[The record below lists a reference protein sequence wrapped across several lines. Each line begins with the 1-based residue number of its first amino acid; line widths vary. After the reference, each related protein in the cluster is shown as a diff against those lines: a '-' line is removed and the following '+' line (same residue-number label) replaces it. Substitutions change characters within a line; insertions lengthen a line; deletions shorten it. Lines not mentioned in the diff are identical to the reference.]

1 MIYFDNA
8 ATTIHKPP
16 TVLQAVSK
24 ALTLG
29 NPSRGVHQASLE
41 ASRIVYQCRKMM
53 SDFFHCSKSNQVIF
67 TPNATGALNLAI
79 LGLFGEGDHIITSD
93 WEHNSVLRPLYHLM
107 EEKGVE
113 ISVMNSDKFG
123 LMDLDQLH
131 LLKRDNTKGVVL
143 SHMSNV
149 TGNIL
154 DIEKV
159 GAFAKKYNLLF
170 ILDVAQSA
178 GLVPID
184 MQRMGIDLLAFT
196 GHKHLLGPQG
206 IGGLCIEGAHIPKPL
221 LYGGTGIHS
230 YLQKMPEVLPEGLE
244 AGTLNLVGIS
254 GLMAGVN
261 FLQEEGL
268 EIIEK
273 KVYEITQAFYEG
285 VKQLPKVII
294 YGAPQQKDLR
304 KHNSIISINLEGMS
318 ASTLADTLSFEYEIA
333 TRTGAHCA
341 PLMHQ
346 SMGTYPE
353 GCVRFSF
360 SHTNTLEEVV
370 YTLDCLKKIS
380 RCL

>member
-8 ATTIHKPP
+8 ATTIVKPP
-16 TVLQAVSK
+16 SVFEAISD

-29 NPSRGVHQASLE
+29 NPARGVHHSSLE
-41 ASRIVYQCRKMM
+41 ASRIVYQCRKII

-67 TPNATGALNLAI
+67 TPNATGALNLGI
-79 LGLFGEGDHIITSD
+79 LGLFKEGEHIIISD
-93 WEHNSVLRPLYHLM
+93 WEHNSVLRPIYHLV
-107 EEKGVE
+107 EEKGIE
-113 ISVMNSDKFG
+113 ISVMASDKSG
-123 LMDLDQLH
+123 IIDLNQLH
-131 LLKRDNTKGVVL
+131 LLKKNNTKGVVL

-159 GAFAKKYNLLF
+159 GTFTKKHNLLF
-170 ILDVAQSA
+170 ILDAAQSS
-178 GLVPID
+178 GLMPID
-184 MQRMGIDLLAFT
+184 MQKIGIDLLAFT

-206 IGGLCIEGAHIPKPL
+206 IGGLCIEGKCIPRPR

-230 YLQKMPEVLPEGLE
+230 YLQKMPDVLPEGLE
-244 AGTLNLVGIS
+244 AGTLNLMGIA
-254 GLMAGVN
+254 GLMAGIGY
-261 FLQEEGL
+261 LQEEGL
-268 EIIEK
+268 ENVEK

-285 VKQLPKVII
+285 LKQLPKAII
-294 YGAPQQKDLR
+294 YGAPEQKNCR
-304 KHNSIISINLEGMS
+304 KHSGIISMNLEGMS

-360 SHTNTLEEVV
+360 SHTNTLEEVQFA
-370 YTLDCLKKIS
+370 LDSLKKIS
-380 RCL
+380 EYI